1 LIDLDAIRRQLPVLR
16 QTAYLNTGTAGPWPT
31 PVVRAI
37 GAALVREA
45 ELGRA
50 SPRGLPDF
58 PPTLRAT
65 RDRLASWVGA
75 DPDEMAVTGST
86 TIGVNIVVSGLEW
99 QAGDEVVTSSIEHRG
114 VIVPLQR
121 LAARRGMRIRVAE
134 VGAGAPETA
143 LAAIQAELNERTRL
157 VALSHVSFST
167 GACLPIAEI
176 GRAAHAV
183 GARVLIDGAQA
194 VGALPVDVRTL
205 DVDYYAFPGQKWL
218 CGPEGTGGLYV
229 RRERQPE
236 LAATFVGTRS
246 AQPGAAGYEYS
257 TLFRPGVHGL
267 SAALDW
273 LEGIGR
279 QVIFDRVAE
288 LADSCYAQ
296 LCGIGGV
303 EVITPADAR
312 AGLICF
318 RVSEAD
324 LEACVAQLAAEGLTV
339 RSVADTSSLR
349 VSCGFFNTQGEIDGL
364 VAAVRRLSAS
374 RAA

>member
-31 PVVRAI
+31 PVVEAI
-37 GAALVREA
+37 GVALAREA

-58 PPTLRAT
+58 PPTLRAA

-75 DPDEMAVTGST
+75 APDELAVIGST
-86 TIGVNIVVSGLEW
+86 TIGVNMVVSGLEW
-99 QAGDEVVTSSIEHRG
+99 QPGDEVVTSSIEHRG
-114 VIVPLQR
+114 VLVPLQR
-121 LAARRGMRIRVAE
+121 LAARRGVKVRVSE
-134 VGAGAPETA
+134 VGTGERETA
-143 LAAIQAELNERTRL
+143 LAAIQAELTERTRL

-167 GACLPIAEI
+167 GACLPIDEI
-176 GRAAHAV
+176 ARAAHAV
-183 GARVLIDGAQA
+183 GAQVLVDGAQA
-194 VGALPVDVRTL
+194 VGAMHVDVHAL

-218 CGPEGTGGLYV
+218 CGPEGTGGLFV
-229 RRERQPE
+229 RRARQSE

-267 SAALDW
+267 LAALDW

-279 QVIFDRVAE
+279 VTMFDRVAE
-288 LADSCYAQ
+288 LVDCCFRQ
-296 LCGIGGV
+296 LRAVDGV

-312 AGLICF
+312 AGLVCF
-318 RVSEAD
+318 RVAEAD
-324 LEACVAQLAAEGLTV
+324 LEACVAQLGADGLTV
-339 RSVADTSSLR
+339 RSVADSGTLR
-349 VSCGFFNTQGEIDGL
+349 VSCGFFNTQAEIDRL
-364 VAAVRRLSAS
+364 EAAVRRLRDL